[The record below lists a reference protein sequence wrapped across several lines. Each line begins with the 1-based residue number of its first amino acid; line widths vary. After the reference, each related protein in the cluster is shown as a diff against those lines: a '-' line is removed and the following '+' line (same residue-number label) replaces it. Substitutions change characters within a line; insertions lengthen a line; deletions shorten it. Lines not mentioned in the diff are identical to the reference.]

1 MKYRADI
8 DGLRGIAV
16 IVVILFHAGFET
28 FSGGFVGVD
37 IFFVI
42 SGYLITTIILT
53 ELDKG
58 HFSLVNFYER
68 RVRRILP
75 ALVLVLTVSLIYAWF
90 RLLPVDM
97 EDFAR
102 SLVAVS
108 TFSSNILFW
117 QTSGYWETSSDIKP
131 LLHTWSLAVEEQY
144 YLIFPLFLMFMWR
157 FRKRWIFASFMLVA
171 ILSLAVAQWGAYNKP
186 SASFYLLPTRA
197 WEIAIGA
204 VLAFIFL
211 YKLKIVNNII
221 SNTFLSNIMAILGLT
236 MIGYSVFFFDA
247 NTPFP
252 SFYALIPTL
261 GTGLIVFFST
271 SETITGRLLSTKP
284 LVTIG
289 LISYSA
295 YLWHQPLFAFTRLQ
309 SLIDPVGFDLTL
321 QIILS
326 FLLAYLSWRFVE
338 GYFRDKTKI
347 SRTPVFLFGLLS
359 SFAFISIGLLG
370 VRTEGFESRIT
381 SEQKQIMAYDDY
393 DFNEIYRKGTCQLTP
408 EQTSADFSESCYPS
422 VVDNDTIFFWGDS
435 HAAALSYGFRE
446 LHPNMIQ
453 LTSAGC
459 RPLID
464 VNGEGRRCQEV
475 NNFILNKINEL
486 KPGYVLLHADWIGEL
501 DDTDGLSRELSTTV
515 TQIRNISPNTQVLLI
530 GGVPQ
535 WKPSLPKIM
544 LSLHVKLSDGAYVY
558 SNKYDDIQS
567 ADTIVSQV
575 ANDNQ
580 SYFISIL
587 DMFCENKECLSSV
600 KVKDEFE
607 PFAWD
612 YGHLTRS
619 SSILIADNILK
630 MIATK

>member
-157 FRKRWIFASFMLVA
+157 FRKRWIFASFILVA

-211 YKLKIVNNII
+211 YKLKIVNNLI

-252 SFYALIPTL
+252 SFYALVPTL

-309 SLIDPVGFDLTL
+309 SLIDP
-321 QIILS
+321 
-326 FLLAYLSWRFVE
+326 
-338 GYFRDKTKI
+338 
-347 SRTPVFLFGLLS
+347 
-359 SFAFISIGLLG
+359 
-370 VRTEGFESRIT
+370 
-381 SEQKQIMAYDDY
+381 
-393 DFNEIYRKGTCQLTP
+393 
-408 EQTSADFSESCYPS
+408 
-422 VVDNDTIFFWGDS
+422 
-435 HAAALSYGFRE
+435 
-446 LHPNMIQ
+446 
-453 LTSAGC
+453 
-459 RPLID
+459 
-464 VNGEGRRCQEV
+464 
-475 NNFILNKINEL
+475 
-486 KPGYVLLHADWIGEL
+486 
-501 DDTDGLSRELSTTV
+501 
-515 TQIRNISPNTQVLLI
+515 
-530 GGVPQ
+530 
-535 WKPSLPKIM
+535 
-544 LSLHVKLSDGAYVY
+544 
-558 SNKYDDIQS
+558 
-567 ADTIVSQV
+567 
-575 ANDNQ
+575 
-580 SYFISIL
+580 
-587 DMFCENKECLSSV
+587 
-600 KVKDEFE
+600 
-607 PFAWD
+607 
-612 YGHLTRS
+612 
-619 SSILIADNILK
+619 
-630 MIATK
+630 

>member
-1 MKYRADI
+1 M
-8 DGLRGIAV
+8 
-16 IVVILFHAGFET
+16 
-28 FSGGFVGVD
+28 
-37 IFFVI
+37 
-42 SGYLITTIILT
+42 
-53 ELDKG
+53 
-58 HFSLVNFYER
+58 
-68 RVRRILP
+68 
-75 ALVLVLTVSLIYAWF
+75 
-90 RLLPVDM
+90 
-97 EDFAR
+97 
-102 SLVAVS
+102 
-108 TFSSNILFW
+108 
-117 QTSGYWETSSDIKP
+117 
-131 LLHTWSLAVEEQY
+131 WSLAVEEQY

-157 FRKRWIFASFMLVA
+157 FRKRWIFASFILVA

-252 SFYALIPTL
+252 SFYALVPTL

-326 FLLAYLSWRFVE
+326 FLLAYLSWQFVE

-381 SEQKQIMAYDDY
+381 SEQK
-393 DFNEIYRKGTCQLTP
+393 
-408 EQTSADFSESCYPS
+408 
-422 VVDNDTIFFWGDS
+422 
-435 HAAALSYGFRE
+435 
-446 LHPNMIQ
+446 
-453 LTSAGC
+453 
-459 RPLID
+459 
-464 VNGEGRRCQEV
+464 
-475 NNFILNKINEL
+475 
-486 KPGYVLLHADWIGEL
+486 
-501 DDTDGLSRELSTTV
+501 
-515 TQIRNISPNTQVLLI
+515 
-530 GGVPQ
+530 
-535 WKPSLPKIM
+535 
-544 LSLHVKLSDGAYVY
+544 
-558 SNKYDDIQS
+558 
-567 ADTIVSQV
+567 
-575 ANDNQ
+575 
-580 SYFISIL
+580 
-587 DMFCENKECLSSV
+587 
-600 KVKDEFE
+600 
-607 PFAWD
+607 
-612 YGHLTRS
+612 
-619 SSILIADNILK
+619 
-630 MIATK
+630 